1 MEMSFAKWPSALKMR
16 LRLASACPSPFA
28 YASLM
33 AIMQLASAASV
44 VRINVPLSRVVI

>member
-28 YASLM
+28 YACPSVRESEL
-33 AIMQLASAASV
+33 LSAACAA
-44 VRINVPLSRVVI
+44 RVTQA